1 MKMQQLTEQESS
13 FAAKHHR
20 LVIRYLSRKGLSED
34 EYYDI
39 IIFGYLNSVKKY
51 FQREELR
58 QQYSFAEM
66 AWSAMDSCFSDYEGA
81 KRSVYVSEERIA
93 GAKDNLEKALSN
105 VRIREILESFE
116 QSEREIACLLIEG
129 LSQSEICRQLGLT
142 AGQLRNLMN
151 QIQIKTLNSPLMRAA

>member
-66 AWSAMDSCFSDYEGA
+66 AWSAMDS
-81 KRSVYVSEERIA
+81 
-93 GAKDNLEKALSN
+93 
-105 VRIREILESFE
+105 
-116 QSEREIACLLIEG
+116 
-129 LSQSEICRQLGLT
+129 
-142 AGQLRNLMN
+142 
-151 QIQIKTLNSPLMRAA
+151 